1 MRFKTLM
8 LAVAVAAL
16 AAPAATAEPGPGKGK
31 AKPDRVAKKACKGNV
46 SVVLK
51 GTLTS
56 DPTATDTSFT
66 MKVTKSNRHGR
77 AYVKAGTA
85 TLTVDAKTKV
95 RRDEAKTLDSLAMND
110 NVLVQAKTCRSALKD
125 GATPQLTARHV
136 VARAAAPAPETP
148 PTTGG

>member
-1 MRFKTLM
+1 MRLKMLT
-8 LAVAVAAL
+8 LAVAAAAL
-16 AAPAATAEPGPGKGK
+16 AVPAATAHPGPGKGK
-31 AKPDRVAKKACKGNV
+31 PRPEQAAKKACKGNV

-56 DPTATDTSFT
+56 DPGATDTSFT

-85 TLTVDAKTKV
+85 TLTVDTKTKV
-95 RRDEAKTLDSLAMND
+95 RRDEAKTLESLAMND
-110 NVLVQAKTCRSALKD
+110 NVLVHAKSCRSALRD

-136 VARAAAPAPETP
+136 VARAAAATETDSTP
-148 PTTGG
+148 GS